1 MIHNTL
7 SSEHILTQKDRL
19 ILDEGQQEY
28 LENDALTLIR
38 ACVRENGR
46 GLDFQTLIQDCLIV
60 AANALTKYDSSRID
74 TKLSTYIW
82 KSCLN
87 KIKMEWRKN
96 SSYKAQVEQDTIS
109 FESSRLAYSFDS
121 TEEYLEEKEEHD
133 QQIKWLNDAMQK
145 PSVGLT
151 RLECTIISLTRQG
164 FTQHEISREVKLS
177 QSQVSIWK
185 TAALQKLLAALEL
198 DRSKGEINF

>member
-164 FTQHEISREVKLS
+164 LTQQEISREVKLS

>member
-151 RLECTIISLTRQG
+151 SLECTIISLTRQG

>member
-164 FTQHEISREVKLS
+164 FTQQEISREVKLS

>member
-151 RLECTIISLTRQG
+151 RLDCTIISLTRQG

>member
-151 RLECTIISLTRQG
+151 RLEYTIISLTRQG
-164 FTQHEISREVKLS
+164 FTQQEISREVKLS